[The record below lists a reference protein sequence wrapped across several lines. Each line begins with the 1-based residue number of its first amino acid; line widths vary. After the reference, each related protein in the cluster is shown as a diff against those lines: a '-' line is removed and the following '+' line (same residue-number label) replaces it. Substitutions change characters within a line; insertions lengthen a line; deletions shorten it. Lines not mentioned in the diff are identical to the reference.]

1 MTIFNDS
8 YQTTIGS
15 AFVTSQ
21 IEHAL
26 NRSIISESNF
36 LRALEV
42 NENGEYKPLFV
53 TGLLNSEAEIPLF
66 THPISIKS
74 HRGEKF
80 LCTDLRMY
88 VNKAASSYD
97 SGYLKPVVKNIT
109 EYNFAKSRGILNLI
123 WLNEGSSVIKNNLS
137 FSGVVFSAWLSE
149 IISKTYALDFKDQTI
164 IAIIASFY
172 YQTLFTNHQEIDE
185 DFKQK
190 MSVHTIKAT
199 KAPAD
204 LVFQVFDKIQQLSNI
219 EEFCKAVSTIPENV
233 RLKDFN
239 LAMLLTLIRNSW
251 YGINAKEII
260 SVSLEHPPTW
270 NAIVYAALSE
280 RTFKTSSIYKIAERF
295 GKRGVS
301 DEFMNNYKMLVKD
314 HLTPAKEELQLEKVN

>member
-42 NENGEYKPLFV
+42 NQNGEYFPIFI
-53 TGLLNSEAEIPLF
+53 TGLLGSEAEIPLF
-66 THPISIKS
+66 THPISINS
-74 HRGEKF
+74 HKGEKY

-97 SGYLKPVVKNIT
+97 SGVLKPVIKNLT

-137 FSGVVFSAWLSE
+137 FSGVVFSAWISE
-149 IISKTYALDFKDQTI
+149 IISKTYALDYKDQTI

-172 YQTLFTNHQEIDE
+172 YQTLFTNQHEIDE

-199 KAPAD
+199 KAPAE
-204 LVFQVFDKIQQLSNI
+204 LVFDIFDKIEKLSNI
-219 EEFCKAVSTIPENV
+219 NDFCAAVSKIPENV

-239 LAMLLTLIRNSW
+239 LAMLLTLVRNSW
-251 YGINAKEII
+251 YGVNAKEII
-260 SVSLEHPPTW
+260 SVALEHPPTW
-270 NAIVYAALSE
+270 NAIIYAALSE
-280 RTFKTSSIYKIAERF
+280 RTYKSSSIYKLAERF
-295 GKRGVS
+295 GKRGLS
-301 DEFMNNYKMLVKD
+301 DEFMNNYKMMIKD
-314 HLTPAKEELQLEKVN
+314 HLVPSREELTEIK